1 MSDSDYLTR
10 AEAALAAIERA
21 LDDTDADI
29 ELERSGN
36 VLTLEFANRSKIIVN
51 LQPPMSEIWIAAK
64 AGGFTSGSSMA
75 NGATRAA
82 ASEFFAA
89 LSEYA
94 TQQAGEPV
102 RFTAYR
108 SGPGRRASRSRSHFR
123 TGVSARNRAPPAS
136 L

>member
-1 MSDSDYLTR
+1 MEFSMSDSDYLTR

-36 VLTLEFANRSKIIVN
+36 VLTLEFENRSKIIVN

-64 AGGFTSGSSMA
+64 AGGFHFRFVDGEWRDTRSG
-75 NGATRAA
+75 
-82 ASEFFAA
+82 SEFFAA

-102 RFTAYR
+102 RF
-108 SGPGRRASRSRSHFR
+108 
-123 TGVSARNRAPPAS
+123 SA
-136 L
+136 